1 MTPPVKRRGTQPRLG
16 RFPAA
21 LVDPAD
27 RQRIIGER
35 LRRIRHQQ
43 GLSLAAVEQRSGG
56 EWKAVVIGAYERGD
70 RAVTVTRLARIAEFY
85 GVPLADLLPDP
96 RQQTAG
102 EGPDR
107 LVLDLTRLR
116 RNLSP
121 ATTTVIRFAMRVQR
135 LRGDHNGRVLTLR
148 GSDVETLAL
157 AEGKDPEEL
166 VELLQSNGVLL
177 EPRAGGHEPA

>member
-1 MTPPVKRRGTQPRLG
+1 VVSPPGQRRTTQPRLG
-16 RFPAA
+16 PDGAGA
-21 LVDPAD
+21 TDPAD

-43 GLSLAAVEQRSGG
+43 GLSLAAVEQRSRG

-70 RAVTVTRLARIAEFY
+70 RAVTVTRLAQLAGFY
-85 GVPLADLLPDP
+85 GVPLADLLPGP
-96 RQQTAG
+96 RPQTAG
-102 EGPDR
+102 DGPDR

-116 RNLSP
+116 ADVGP
-121 ATTTVIRFAMRVQR
+121 AMTTVVRFATRVQR

-148 GSDVETLAL
+148 GSDVGTLAL

-166 VELLQSNGVLL
+166 VELLQSHGVLL
-177 EPRAGGHEPA
+177 EI